1 MYHKRTPCPIHAL
14 GLWELPHVG
23 TRPHQATSVVGRQRR
38 AGPSSDRLQGARRSG
53 QASMARSPGTRGSRS
68 EFGIGSQVGSRSAE
82 QGAHLASHQRMGKVD
97 KMELWAR
104 RTWSSRMGMQHPG
117 SRQKLTQSHD
127 GRRRVPGQGVRDEG
141 GAREAGVTQTPSSCV
156 TVCIAATPR
165 RMGCQAPG
173 GRELSK

>member
-1 MYHKRTPCPIHAL
+1 M
-14 GLWELPHVG
+14 
-23 TRPHQATSVVGRQRR
+23 
-38 AGPSSDRLQGARRSG
+38 
-53 QASMARSPGTRGSRS
+53 
-68 EFGIGSQVGSRSAE
+68 GSQVGSGSAE

-141 GAREAGVTQTPSSCV
+141 AAREAGVTQTPSSCV
-156 TVCIAATPR
+156 TVCIAATP
-165 RMGCQAPG
+165 
-173 GRELSK
+173 